1 MASKKL
7 DLSQGAH
14 VTFSRLFNPG
24 SSDKTV
30 GLRIEVYPLP
40 DDETLLRTL
49 AGVCSQTINKTLSD
63 LSGESLATLRMPSET
78 QQ

>member
-14 VTFSRLFNPG
+14 VTFSRLSNPG

-40 DDETLLRTL
+40 DDETL
-49 AGVCSQTINKTLSD
+49 SD
-63 LSGESLATLRMPSET
+63 LSGESLATLRMPTET
-78 QQ
+78 EQ